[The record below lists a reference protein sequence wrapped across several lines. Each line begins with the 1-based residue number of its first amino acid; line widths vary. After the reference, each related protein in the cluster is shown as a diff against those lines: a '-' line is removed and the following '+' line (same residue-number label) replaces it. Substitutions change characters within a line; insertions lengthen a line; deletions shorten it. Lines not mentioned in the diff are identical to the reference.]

1 MVQPGDPYSRPEFGG
16 QQQPWG
22 QPPPQP
28 GQDPWGQP
36 SPQPAQDPWGEPP
49 HQPNWGQP
57 APPQPQPGQD
67 QWGQQPGWGQPP
79 QSPAYGSPDPWAAP
93 GSVPPGSV
101 PPGGG
106 WPAQGGGGYP
116 PPPPKSSTGLILGIV
131 GGVVVLLLVLV
142 IGGWYLLQDDEKPPV
157 ANPTGDVS
165 ASPSPSPSPSPS
177 GKQSSDLDDEE
188 TDPTPLSTSQMFPET
203 TFTSRGGETYSLAGT
218 LEGDACKGV
227 GASKIRDLLRRYD
240 CDRMVAGVYLDSDE
254 KVFSSLLVIPLAT
267 KDDADDVEEELLA
280 DEQEHINALTYYCPA
295 DGKPG
300 ADQCKRKAD
309 DPATWYASFHTFHR
323 YLLVSITLFTD
334 GHRTDKLDHVN
345 QMSADIVTHVK
356 AAMLED

>member
-22 QPPPQP
+22 QPP
-28 GQDPWGQP
+28 
-36 SPQPAQDPWGEPP
+36 
-49 HQPNWGQP
+49 
-57 APPQPQPGQD
+57 PQPGQD

-93 GSVPPGSV
+93 GSAPPGALPPGSA

-131 GGVVVLLLVLV
+131 GGVIVLLLVLV
-142 IGGWYLLQDDEKPPV
+142 VGGWYLLQEDEKPSV
-157 ANPTGDVS
+157 ANPTGDAS
-165 ASPSPSPSPSPS
+165 ASASPSPSPSPS
-177 GKQSSDLDDEE
+177 GKQPSDLDDEE
-188 TDPTPLSTSQMFPET
+188 TDPTPLSTSQMFPQT
-203 TFTSRGGETYSLAGT
+203 TFTASGGETYSLAGT

-227 GASKIRDLLRRYD
+227 GGSRIRDLLRRYD
-240 CDRMVAGVYLDSDE
+240 CGRMVVGVYLDSDE

-267 KDDADDVEEELLA
+267 KDEADDAEEELLA
-280 DEQEHINALTYYCPA
+280 DKQEHINALTYYCPA

-309 DPATWYASFHTFHR
+309 DPATWYASFDTFHR
-323 YLLVSITLFTD
+323 YLLVSISLFTD
-334 GHRTDKLDHVN
+334 GRHTDKLERVN

-356 AAMLED
+356 EAMLED